1 MSPVAAVVVI
11 ALMSSLTVS
20 SMGFFPFASA
30 FVNIVSPSKGEAVPA
45 GSPLTVSGTSD
56 DTAQTNCNIQIIV
69 NDNRP
74 YQDTIPV
81 GPGDYS
87 KWTFVVNPQYA
98 EIEEG
103 INTITSKALCDAAH
117 ETFLV
122 LDPLT
127 RLYVKHYSINVTGVP
142 SGAGA
147 GSQEPFVFTA
157 PGEDSGAEEEEPL
170 ILPAPNEDSGDGG
183 DGSVG
188 DEDEESTSDESL
200 FG

>member
-1 MSPVAAVVVI
+1 M
-11 ALMSSLTVS
+11 
-20 SMGFFPFASA
+20 
-30 FVNIVSPSKGEAVPA
+30 
-45 GSPLTVSGTSD
+45 
-56 DTAQTNCNIQIIV
+56 
-69 NDNRP
+69 
-74 YQDTIPV
+74 
-81 GPGDYS
+81 
-87 KWTFVVNPQYA
+87 VNPQYA

-103 INTITSKALCDAAH
+103 INTITSKASCDTPH
-117 ETFLV
+117 EPFLV

-127 RLYVKHYSINVTGVP
+127 RQYVKHYSINVTGVP

-157 PGEDSGAEEEEPL
+157 PGEGVDSEEPL
-170 ILPAPNEDSGDGG
+170 ILPEPNEDSGDGG

>member
-1 MSPVAAVVVI
+1 MIVGIAAAAILTILLVLSPNI
-11 ALMSSLTVS
+11 LPS
-20 SMGFFPFASA
+20 ASA
-30 FVNIVSPSKGEAVPA
+30 FVNIVSPPKGEVVPA
-45 GSPLTVSGTSD
+45 GSLLTVSETSGD
-56 DTAQTNCNIQIIV
+56 NAQTNCNIQIIV

-117 ETFLV
+117 EPFLV

-127 RLYVKHYSINVTGVP
+127 RQYVKHYSINVTGVP

-147 GSQEPFVFTA
+147 GSQEPFVFPA
-157 PGEDSGAEEEEPL
+157 PGAGVDSEEPL

>member
-1 MSPVAAVVVI
+1 MIVGIAAAAILTILLVLSPNI
-11 ALMSSLTVS
+11 L
-20 SMGFFPFASA
+20 PYASA
-30 FVNIVSPSKGEAVPA
+30 FVNIVSPPKGETVPA

-74 YQDTIPV
+74 YQDTTPV

-103 INTITSKALCDAAH
+103 INTITSKASCDVPY
-117 ETFLV
+117 EPILK

-127 RLYVKHYSINVTGVP
+127 RQYVKHYSINVTGIA
-142 SGAGA
+142 SGLGA
-147 GSQEPFVFTA
+147 DSEEPFIFSA
-157 PGEDSGAEEEEPL
+157 PGEGS
-170 ILPAPNEDSGDGG
+170 EDVTGGTEGEQDG
-183 DGSVG
+183 
-188 DEDEESTSDESL
+188 DEESTSDEQL
-200 FG
+200 LE